1 MKLDR
6 HSSVAM
12 YVQIADELARDIAQG
27 KYLPSARLPSEA
39 NLVEQ
44 FGVSRVTV
52 RQAIDQLCRQGVV
65 TRKQGKGT
73 FVSSQI
79 MHHEL
84 GDLEGFYDVL
94 LKQGVVPQT
103 QLLEFAPTLTP
114 DALAASFGPAVTQ
127 LYFLK
132 RLYLVDNKP
141 IAVAYGYLWLDNADV
156 SWEEAQ
162 RYPIYGL
169 IDHFTSAQI
178 ARADIR
184 IRAEQAK
191 RAVCREL
198 ALPSRASTIVMQRTS
213 YCTLGQVREHSTF
226 YIQPENYEFKL
237 SVSGPLPISSSLFNT
252 AQHSPHQSSTPA
264 SSPDALAAPAGVS
277 CRHVSIVTRDR

>member
-6 HSSVAM
+6 HSSVALYM
-12 YVQIADELARDIAQG
+12 QIADELARHIAQG
-27 KYLPSARLPSEA
+27 KYPPSARLPSEA

-44 FGVSRVTV
+44 FAVSRVTV
-52 RQAIDQLCRQGVV
+52 RLAIDQLCRQGVV

-114 DALAASFGPAVTQ
+114 NELVASFGPTVTQ
-127 LYFLK
+127 LHFLK
-132 RLYLVDNKP
+132 RRYLVNNKP
-141 IAVAYGYLWLDNADV
+141 IAIAYGYLWLDNADV

-191 RAVCREL
+191 RAIGREL
-198 ALPSRASTIVMQRTS
+198 GLRSRASTIVMQRTS

-226 YIQPENYEFKL
+226 HIHPENYEFKL
-237 SVSGPLPISSSLFNT
+237 SVSGPLPISSSFFNT
-252 AQHSPHQSSTPA
+252 VQSTSDQRA
-264 SSPDALAAPAGVS
+264 SIA
-277 CRHVSIVTRDR
+277 

>member
-6 HSSVAM
+6 HSSVAL

-27 KYLPSARLPSEA
+27 KYPPSARLPSEA
-39 NLVEQ
+39 DMVEQ
-44 FGVSRVTV
+44 FAVSRVTV
-52 RQAIDQLCRQGVV
+52 RQAINQLCRQGVV

-103 QLLEFAPTLTP
+103 QLLEFASTIMPNELV
-114 DALAASFGPAVTQ
+114 ASFGQDVTQ
-127 LYFLK
+127 LHFLK

-156 SWEEAQ
+156 SWGDAQ

-169 IDHFTSAQI
+169 IDRFTTAQI

-191 RAVCREL
+191 RVICREL
-198 ALPSRASTIVMQRTS
+198 ALRSRASTIVMQRTS
-213 YCTLGQVREHSTF
+213 YCTLGQAREHSTF
-226 YIQPENYEFKL
+226 HILPENYEFKL

-252 AQHSPHQSSTPA
+252 IQTTSDQHA
-264 SSPDALAAPAGVS
+264 SVAA
-277 CRHVSIVTRDR
+277 